1 MTRIRKKPDEK
12 ARRNTGSTNAKAVG
26 KAEARQRRPK
36 SIAQSLPLPL
46 PQQNETPKIPVKSQP
61 NLSKKTLTEI
71 RKKIP
76 HKKQKIPKKAPHNWQ
91 KSPP

>member
-26 KAEARQRRPK
+26 KAEPRQRRPK

-46 PQQNETPKIPVKSQP
+46 PQQNETPKIPVKSHP
-61 NLSKKTLTEI
+61 NLSKKTS
-71 RKKIP
+71 
-76 HKKQKIPKKAPHNWQ
+76 QKFAKN
-91 KSPP
+91 PP

>member
-1 MTRIRKKPDEK
+1 MTRLRKKPDEK

-26 KAEARQRRPK
+26 KTEPRQRRPQ

-46 PQQNETPKIPVKSQP
+46 PQQNETPKIPAKSPP
-61 NLSKKTLTEI
+61 NPS
-71 RKKIP
+71 
-76 HKKQKIPKKAPHNWQ
+76 KKAPHNGQ